1 MVATSSSVKITFC
14 FFLNFFFYTAA
25 FSQLVEYPI
34 ASQAAAQH
42 KPSSF
47 SRTQSTITLNLPFW
61 DDFSYSDSLTY
72 PQESLWQYGKSVFMN
87 NGLGIKQPTKN
98 IVTFDGVDSL
108 GKPYNVN
115 DVLAKGF
122 ADKLVSHPIQMNL
135 VDPALRGT
143 VYLSFFYQVK
153 GRGENPD
160 LGDQLIL
167 SCKNSDNKW
176 ESIYVIENNDALQP
190 DVFYQAV
197 IPVTGDRF
205 FHKAFQFRLQNFAR
219 LSGPY
224 DTWNVDYIY
233 LNTGRSVS
241 DTSYPDRTVSSALN
255 SLFVDYYAMPVKH
268 FLKNISGNLKKPS
281 LDLFNLKSGNLQPFD
296 YSTEAKITTKIGNK
310 ITSKK
315 IILDVAQDPGTILV
329 GLQFQKLTLN
339 KTPPESSFDP
349 TADSIGIRL
358 KYGMSTK
365 DNVPPE
371 LNGDYNA
378 AKYSPIDFRTND
390 SIRANYTLASYYAYD
405 DGSAEY
411 GAGLNQAGSYL
422 AFKFN
427 LKSSQSETLTYVD
440 IYFPEFGDNTNQSLK
455 LQIRRDLN
463 DDASSILYEQNIS
476 VKRTTQSK
484 FARYTLSPSLVVTG
498 AFYIGWKQL
507 SSASIPVGLDKN
519 TDNGDK
525 IYYNTIGT
533 WVQNVKVK
541 GSIMVR
547 AGFGKEAVIDPITD
561 VERKSIHVPIYP
573 NPTSGTCYLPAEAE
587 NIFAFDFTGRKL
599 DIDMHPLNDK
609 ISLRFLSPVSGL
621 VIVRYALNGKPQA
634 EKIMVLAELR

>member
-1 MVATSSSVKITFC
+1 MVATSSSVKITFY

-34 ASQAAAQH
+34 SSQASAQH
-42 KPSSF
+42 KPFSF
-47 SRTQSTITLNLPFW
+47 SRTQGTITLNLPFW

-72 PQESLWQYGKSVFMN
+72 PQESLWKYGKSVFMN

-115 DVLAKGF
+115 DALAKGF

-176 ESIYVIENNDALQP
+176 ESIYIIENNDALQP

-197 IPVTGDRF
+197 IPVTDDRF

-255 SLFVDYYAMPVKH
+255 SLFVDYYAIPVKH

-310 ITSKK
+310 ITTKK
-315 IILDVAQDPGTILV
+315 IVLDVAQDPGTILV
-329 GLQFQKLTLN
+329 GLQYLKLTLN
-339 KTPPESSFDP
+339 KIPPESSFDP

-484 FARYTLSPSLVVTG
+484 FARYTLSPSLVVNG

-533 WVQNVKVK
+533 WVQNVTVK

-561 VERKSIHVPIYP
+561 VETKSIHVPIYP

-609 ISLRFLSPVSGL
+609 MSLRFLSPVSGL